1 MCADQRRR
9 PRRAPPPPHPCLHR
23 QRGLSL
29 IELMVGIVV
38 ALLVGLAAVGGA
50 SVFTASQRQGIGV
63 GSSNVNLGGMLAAI
77 KSDVSSAGL
86 GFFGDGRF
94 LCNRLNLGLGNSR
107 IIDGDN
113 FTPVRI
119 TRTQAGSDRI
129 DVVYATQVAAG
140 TNVLLDTSSNGSA
153 ARLRSLLPVAV
164 GQAVMLAPATPGDPC
179 VVRTVTANTPAAG
192 EVRQLLAFANTPAG
206 VHNQVAFSTNPTY
219 SDRARVT
226 LLGALR
232 WSRYERSGTD
242 LVLSQPLGGGSAVLL
257 RNVIVF
263 RAQYGVA
270 ANVAGSTTL
279 ENWQD
284 ATGGDF
290 GTLTS
295 AALPRVR
302 ALRIGIVTRSPQR
315 EKPDASGNCAAS
327 SAKPVL
333 FGVTVEPDVADWQCF
348 RYRTAVAVVP
358 LRNLVYGMTP

>member
-1 MCADQRRR
+1 
-9 PRRAPPPPHPCLHR
+9 
-23 QRGLSL
+23 
-29 IELMVGIVV
+29 
-38 ALLVGLAAVGGA
+38 
-50 SVFTASQRQGIGV
+50 
-63 GSSNVNLGGMLAAI
+63 
-77 KSDVSSAGL
+77 
-86 GFFGDGRF
+86 
-94 LCNRLNLGLGNSR
+94 
-107 IIDGDN
+107 
-113 FTPVRI
+113 
-119 TRTQAGSDRI
+119 
-129 DVVYATQVAAG
+129 
-140 TNVLLDTSSNGSA
+140 
-153 ARLRSLLPVAV
+153 
-164 GQAVMLAPATPGDPC
+164 MLAPATPGDPC

-192 EVRQLLAFANTPAG
+192 EVRQQLAFANTPAG
-206 VHNQVAFSTNPTY
+206 MHNQVAFSTNPTY

-226 LLGALR
+226 LLGDLR

-257 RNVIVF
+257 RNVIGF

-290 GTLTS
+290 GTLTA

-302 ALRIGIVTRSPQR
+302 ALRVGIVTRSPQR
-315 EKPDASGNCAAS
+315 EKPDASGNCVAS